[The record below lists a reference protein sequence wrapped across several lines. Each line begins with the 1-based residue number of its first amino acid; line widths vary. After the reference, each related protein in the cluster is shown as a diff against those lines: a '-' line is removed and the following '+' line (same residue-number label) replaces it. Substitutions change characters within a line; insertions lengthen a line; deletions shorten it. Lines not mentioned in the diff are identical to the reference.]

1 MAVMA
6 TTSADATT
14 IAPSAGTDS
23 SAGNGSSPDGALFAA
38 LMIQSGVS
46 AGGSSPAQSVAGT
59 EPTTPI
65 RFAVTAGA
73 KAPSDSA
80 LEDFAVQMGVDRSL
94 AHLLLT
100 QTGDASAAPKGGS
113 LPQAPGVQN
122 GLIEATAAQTA
133 ATSNNAN
140 LPQTATVISN
150 LLWSNAQNKNLN
162 FIPHATLP
170 KSAVVK
176 ANTPVSFFDGG
187 ASSITDLNAVT
198 ALSDEDL
205 LKAKSS
211 SRISPKTSSKDQTDD
226 PLSVLQK
233 LSVEAH
239 LTSAN
244 KPVATTTDTAKN
256 TSDVAIDDA
265 IPSNLGT
272 SPSATQAA
280 NNAELMDGANL
291 PVANPVTPA
300 VTDPALAPAQPGL
313 NYLKAMAD
321 VAASGANAT
330 VATSP
335 TLSTTVATSPKL
347 SATVAKGQVDHLQ
360 NVTVTSSS
368 TDAPVVND
376 QPGISSEAW
385 LRSLGAANTTLNA
398 STDPTTMGV
407 AASMIDPVANNGLSV
422 ATKAGSKAKASAQ
435 SVESTSAVATDE
447 PNLTLPNVT
456 IVNAAKV
463 LAGVAEKAQRPSE
476 APAGGALTSATAVD
490 STLASGSSLTTTNA
504 ASSGSAVDQKAQELL
519 NTPIELPQ
527 PDKSYAQRMDDFSAQ
542 VASRLM
548 AQIKTEKYSI
558 NLKVTPENLGPIAI
572 SLTVDGNKL
581 NAHFGAAVPEVNS
594 LLKAALPNL
603 KDNLESQGYNLGTT
617 SFSQS
622 GSGFGAAFG
631 NQTSSGSNA
640 SAAVTSVKAASETVP
655 DAPVSVEP
663 STHVLD
669 VYA

>member
-447 PNLTLPNVT
+447 PNLTLLNVT

>member
-80 LEDFAVQMGVDRSL
+80 LEDFAVQIGVDRSL

>member
-1 MAVMA
+1 
-6 TTSADATT
+6 
-14 IAPSAGTDS
+14 
-23 SAGNGSSPDGALFAA
+23 
-38 LMIQSGVS
+38 
-46 AGGSSPAQSVAGT
+46 
-59 EPTTPI
+59 
-65 RFAVTAGA
+65 
-73 KAPSDSA
+73 
-80 LEDFAVQMGVDRSL
+80 
-94 AHLLLT
+94 
-100 QTGDASAAPKGGS
+100 
-113 LPQAPGVQN
+113 
-122 GLIEATAAQTA
+122 
-133 ATSNNAN
+133 
-140 LPQTATVISN
+140 
-150 LLWSNAQNKNLN
+150 
-162 FIPHATLP
+162 
-170 KSAVVK
+170 
-176 ANTPVSFFDGG
+176 
-187 ASSITDLNAVT
+187 
-198 ALSDEDL
+198 
-205 LKAKSS
+205 
-211 SRISPKTSSKDQTDD
+211 
-226 PLSVLQK
+226 
-233 LSVEAH
+233 
-239 LTSAN
+239 
-244 KPVATTTDTAKN
+244 
-256 TSDVAIDDA
+256 
-265 IPSNLGT
+265 
-272 SPSATQAA
+272 
-280 NNAELMDGANL
+280 
-291 PVANPVTPA
+291 
-300 VTDPALAPAQPGL
+300 L

-347 SATVAKGQVDHLQ
+347 SAIVAKGQVDHLQ

-407 AASMIDPVANNGLSV
+407 AASMIDPLANNGLSV
-422 ATKAGSKAKASAQ
+422 ASKTGSKAKASAQ
-435 SVESTSAVATDE
+435 SVESNAAVATDE

-463 LAGVAEKAQRPSE
+463 LAGVAEKAQRPSDS
-476 APAGGALTSATAVD
+476 PTGGALTSATAVD
-490 STLASGSSLTTTNA
+490 PTLASGSSLSATNA

>member
-80 LEDFAVQMGVDRSL
+80 LEDFAVQIGVDRSL

-447 PNLTLPNVT
+447 PNITLPNVT

>member
-1 MAVMA
+1 
-6 TTSADATT
+6 
-14 IAPSAGTDS
+14 
-23 SAGNGSSPDGALFAA
+23 
-38 LMIQSGVS
+38 
-46 AGGSSPAQSVAGT
+46 
-59 EPTTPI
+59 
-65 RFAVTAGA
+65 
-73 KAPSDSA
+73 
-80 LEDFAVQMGVDRSL
+80 
-94 AHLLLT
+94 
-100 QTGDASAAPKGGS
+100 
-113 LPQAPGVQN
+113 
-122 GLIEATAAQTA
+122 
-133 ATSNNAN
+133 
-140 LPQTATVISN
+140 
-150 LLWSNAQNKNLN
+150 
-162 FIPHATLP
+162 
-170 KSAVVK
+170 
-176 ANTPVSFFDGG
+176 
-187 ASSITDLNAVT
+187 
-198 ALSDEDL
+198 
-205 LKAKSS
+205 
-211 SRISPKTSSKDQTDD
+211 
-226 PLSVLQK
+226 
-233 LSVEAH
+233 
-239 LTSAN
+239 
-244 KPVATTTDTAKN
+244 
-256 TSDVAIDDA
+256 
-265 IPSNLGT
+265 
-272 SPSATQAA
+272 
-280 NNAELMDGANL
+280 
-291 PVANPVTPA
+291 
-300 VTDPALAPAQPGL
+300 
-313 NYLKAMAD
+313 
-321 VAASGANAT
+321 
-330 VATSP
+330 
-335 TLSTTVATSPKL
+335 
-347 SATVAKGQVDHLQ
+347 
-360 NVTVTSSS
+360 VTVTSSS